1 MARSRTATL
10 AHAYEIRTGE
20 RATSTFAHTT
30 HRSNN
35 YATYW
40 SGGCAARYAANTSLF
55 ASFFGG
61 SHVSSSSVALSHLTR
76 YWCPLPRLRTS
87 TIFSIDLAASVAAF
101 FCTSVGS
108 RKTPWRHVSAIGRA
122 PLYKKP
128 AVDDIEFSHIKYIYK
143 KRKAREGRV
152 SSRSFAQTHFLSR
165 HLRSPHVVFP
175 RVFPRAAY

>member
-1 MARSRTATL
+1 VLDGCSLRGRVS
-10 AHAYEIRTGE
+10 GE
-20 RATSTFAHTT
+20 PPS
-30 HRSNN
+30 
-35 YATYW
+35 
-40 SGGCAARYAANTSLF
+40 
-55 ASFFGG
+55 
-61 SHVSSSSVALSHLTR
+61 
-76 YWCPLPRLRTS
+76 
-87 TIFSIDLAASVAAF
+87 
-101 FCTSVGS
+101 
-108 RKTPWRHVSAIGRA
+108 TPWRHVSAIGRA